1 MITRLLAALALAVV
15 IVVIAAAAIVF
26 WVASRGISAR
36 AEPGAVETAIA
47 RTMRRLAIPREDR
60 GRQNPVA
67 LTPDIMTAGLTHY
80 ADHCAACHASDGSGN
95 TDIGR
100 GLYPRP
106 PDMRESSTQSL
117 SDGELFSIIENGVR
131 LTGMPAFGTGTA
143 EDAEQTW
150 HLVHVIRA
158 LPRLTP
164 EQVAEIAAMMPRPP
178 AQIRQ
183 EIEEQRFLE
192 GGEPPAP
199 PTPGS
204 HVH

>member
-1 MITRLLAALALAVV
+1 MITRLLTALALAVV
-15 IVVIAAAAIVF
+15 ILIGAAAAIVF
-26 WVASRGISAR
+26 WVASNGISAR
-36 AEPGAVETAIA
+36 AEPGLVEASIA
-47 RTMRRLAIPREDR
+47 RTMRWLAIPRTDR
-60 GRQNPVA
+60 ERQNPVA
-67 LTPDIMTAGLTHY
+67 ASPEIMAAGMAHY
-80 ADHCAACHASDGSGN
+80 ADHCAACHGSDGSGN

-100 GLYPRP
+100 GLYPKP
-106 PDMRESSTQSL
+106 PDMRQEATQSL

-143 EDAEQTW
+143 DGAEQTW

-164 EQVAEIAAMMPRPP
+164 AQIEEIAAMMPRPP

-192 GGEPPAP
+192 GGEPPSTAAP
-199 PTPGS
+199 S